1 VRVLNKGDE
10 KGVGM
15 LTTVLMDY
23 DATLHDWDGVIIRC
37 LDGILGMR
45 GEDLYRIWVYDV
57 HRALIHRLYLDHH
70 DDAMFHCRLLFRVLG
85 KPFDQGTSNLILE
98 RFREADE
105 EAMRRPIYFPDAV
118 PALRE
123 LRSIGLTLCL
133 STGHLAEEKAQA
145 LERATGEK
153 FFSHVFSEPMIGCLK
168 TEPEYYMEV
177 VRRVGCEPDEAV
189 SVGDTPLSDIRP
201 AKLVGIHTIWVNR
214 RAEPTP
220 TDPEQVAEHEARDLR
235 EAVGFIKA

>member
-1 VRVLNKGDE
+1 
-10 KGVGM
+10 M
-15 LTTVLMDY
+15 TTVLMDY
-23 DATLHDWDGVIIRC
+23 DATIHDWNGVIIRC
-37 LDGILGMR
+37 LDGLLGIR
-45 GEDLYRIWVYDV
+45 GEDLYRIWVYDI
-57 HRALIHRLYLDHH
+57 HRALIHKLYLDHH
-70 DDAMFHCRLLFRVLG
+70 DDAMFHCRLLFNVLG
-85 KPFDQGTSNLILE
+85 RPFDEGASKLILE

-123 LRSIGLTLCL
+123 LRSMGLTLCL
-133 STGHLAEEKAQA
+133 STGHLAEEKALA
-145 LERATGEK
+145 IEAATGER

-177 VRRVGCEPDEAV
+177 IRSVGCEPREAV

-214 RAEPTP
+214 RGEPRP
-220 TDPEQVAEHEARDLR
+220 TDPEQVAEHEARDLG
-235 EAVGFIKA
+235 EAVGFIKALT